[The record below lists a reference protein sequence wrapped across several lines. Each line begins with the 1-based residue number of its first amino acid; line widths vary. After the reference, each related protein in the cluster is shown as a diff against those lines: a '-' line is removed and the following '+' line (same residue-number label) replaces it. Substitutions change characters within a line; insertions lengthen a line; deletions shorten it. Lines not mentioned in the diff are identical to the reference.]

1 MPLVA
6 IRKGNKTVYRII
18 QKDMTKY
25 DEKSEGDLTTSG
37 RKSISN
43 FDIDQKD
50 WDRIFKKRG

>member
-6 IRKGNKTVYRII
+6 IREGNKTVYRII
-18 QKDMTKY
+18 KKDMTKY

-43 FDIDQKD
+43 FDISDERWNK
-50 WDRIFKKRG
+50 IFKKRG